1 MKKVVSD
8 AHRRLHLELPSDVT
22 LLDQVVDETEAF
34 IRPYVDDEA
43 AYRIVL
49 LTTEAV
55 TNAIEHGNQTDPDK
69 MVQVDLRV
77 RDRQIDLRVRDE
89 GPGFDPSKL
98 KNPVAPDHVL
108 DEGGRGIFLMHA
120 MADEVYFEDGGRC
133 VRMVF
138 HRTMPGV

>member
-22 LLDQVVDETEAF
+22 LLDQVIDETEAF

-43 AYRIVL
+43 VYRIVL
-49 LTTEAV
+49 LTSEAV

-77 RDRQIDLRVRDE
+77 MDRQIDLRVRDE
-89 GPGFDPSKL
+89 GSGFDPGKL
-98 KNPVAPDHVL
+98 KNPIAQDHLL

-120 MADEVYFEDGGRC
+120 MADEVHFEDEGRC

-138 HRTMPGV
+138 HRTVPDA